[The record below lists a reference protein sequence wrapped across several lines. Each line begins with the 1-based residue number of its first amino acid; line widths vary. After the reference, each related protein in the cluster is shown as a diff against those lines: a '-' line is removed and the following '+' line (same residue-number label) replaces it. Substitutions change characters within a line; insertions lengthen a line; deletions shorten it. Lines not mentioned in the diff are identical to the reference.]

1 MTEGYGEGEAL
12 TQQFSAAEVN
22 ALGEGTHTEPR
33 KPGDSRKKTTIIVAA
48 AVLAVLVVAFVAAFF
63 TARWY
68 YQDKAAPGVTLG
80 NVKVSGKTAAE
91 LKPIVTQQIAAST
104 VTVQDARGHK
114 VKATLKDLGVQT
126 SVSQTVKDLLAAKNG
141 NALGRVNPFAHDHVP
156 LAAQTNDLSMQ
167 SYLTDKFVAPDKR
180 AVPSTIGFDAGQGA
194 FVATQGRG
202 GRSPKSAQVKSAVNT
217 LVAQPGQAQTAT
229 IGYEN
234 IDTPVSLE
242 NANQAANEA
251 NKRLN
256 NPIVINNGDA
266 STFNV
271 AGPQVAAW
279 IKPDVDMGKGVITLK
294 YDRQAINDYA
304 NTEVPKQL
312 NQDMVSQVDVV
323 DDTGKV
329 LATMTK
335 GVDGVKVKDAA
346 SVAKQVYKALSTAQ
360 PATIQS
366 PADIAKFDVQQKK
379 SEYRV
384 VVDKSSQTVSVYKG
398 DQVIKTFPVCTGA
411 NGGDETDSGNFFIYL
426 KYRVQDMRGLNSDG
440 SHYLSPG
447 VRWVSYFNGGEGFH
461 TANWNYGGIARGDP
475 AHVGS
480 HGCVNMYEADAQW
493 IYDNCPEGT
502 FVQVVGSQ
510 PSGPVR

>member
-12 TQQFSAAEVN
+12 TEEFSAAEVN
-22 ALGEGTHTEPR
+22 ALGEGMHAGPQ
-33 KPGDSRKKTTIIVAA
+33 KSKKKMAIIIAV
-48 AVLAVLVVAFVAAFF
+48 AVLAVLIVAFVAAFF

-80 NVKVSGKTAAE
+80 NVKVTGQNASQ
-91 LKPIVTQQIAAST
+91 LKSTVNHEIKAST
-104 VTVQDARGHK
+104 VTVRDAKGHK
-114 VKATLKDLGVQT
+114 VKATLADLGVKPN
-126 SVSQTVKDLLAAKNG
+126 VNQTVKDLLNAKSG
-141 NALGRVNPFAHDHVP
+141 NDLVKVNPFSKDHVP
-156 LAAQTNDLSMQ
+156 LAAQTNDLDMQ
-167 SYLTDKFVAPDKR
+167 SYLTKQFVASDKQ
-180 AVPSTIGFDAGQGA
+180 AVPSTISFDGGRGV
-194 FVATQGRG
+194 FVATEGRG
-202 GRSPKSAQVKSAVNT
+202 GISPQSTPVKRSIST
-217 LVAQPGQAQTAT
+217 LIADPGQARNVS
-229 IGYEN
+229 IGYKN
-234 IDTPVSLE
+234 IDMPVSVA

-251 NKRLN
+251 NRRLN

-266 STFNV
+266 GSFNV
-271 AGPQVAAW
+271 PGPQLASW
-279 IKPDVDMGKGVITLK
+279 IKPNVNMGKGVITLN
-294 YDRQAINDYA
+294 YDKQAIQSYA
-304 NTEVPKQL
+304 NSEVPKQL

-335 GVDGVKVKDAA
+335 GVNGVKVKDAD
-346 SVAKQVYKALSTAQ
+346 SVANQVYKALSDAQ

-398 DQVIKTFPVCTGA
+398 DQVIRTFPVCTGA
-411 NGGDETDSGNFFIYL
+411 SGGDETDSGNFFIYL
-426 KYRVQDMRGLNSDG
+426 KYRVQDMRGLNNDG

-447 VRWVSYFNGGEGFH
+447 VKWVSYFNGGEGFH
-461 TANWNYGGIARGDP
+461 TASWNYGGIARGDP
-475 AHVGS
+475 SNVGS
-480 HGCVNMYEADAQW
+480 HGCVNMYEADAEW

-502 FVQVVGSQ
+502 FVQVVGNQ